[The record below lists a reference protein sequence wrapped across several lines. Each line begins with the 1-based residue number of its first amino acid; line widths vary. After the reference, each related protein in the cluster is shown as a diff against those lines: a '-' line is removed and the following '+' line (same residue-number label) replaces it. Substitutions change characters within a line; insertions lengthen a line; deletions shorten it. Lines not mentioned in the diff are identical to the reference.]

1 MLEFSKFRPITLILP
16 SLFSELKGPAL
27 PNIINEISKVKYI
40 NNIVIGLDKANVEE
54 FKEAKEFFSKLPQKH
69 EILWNDGPN
78 LRALDAQLAKQNLA
92 PQEMGKGRNV
102 WYCMGYIL
110 SLGDTEAVALHD
122 CDILTYN
129 RNLLA
134 RLIYPVANP
143 KFNFDFCKGYYPRVS
158 KTRVKGRVS
167 RLLVT
172 PLLRALEKTIGF
184 KEYISFLDSFRYPLA
199 GEFSFRRRVLKDIR
213 IPFDWGLEIGVLSEM
228 YRNYAG
234 NRLCQVDIADVY
246 DHKHQNISVEDS
258 SQGLSRM
265 AIDIIKAVIRKL
277 ASQGE
282 TFSMSIFRSLKATY
296 YREALDFVQI
306 YKKDALMNAY
316 DIDVHEEEIAVELF
330 AKNIMVAG
338 QVFLDSPMETPNIP
352 TWNRIDT
359 ALPNFLKDLKKA
371 VEIDNKI

>member
-1 MLEFSKFRPITLILP
+1 LILP
-16 SLFSELKGPAL
+16 SLFSELKGSAL
-27 PNIINEISKVKYI
+27 PRIIDEISQVKYLK
-40 NNIVIGLDKANVEE
+40 NIVIGLDKANEDE
-54 FKEAKEFFSKLPQKH
+54 FKKAKSFFSKLPQKH

-78 LRALDAQLAKQNLA
+78 LRNLDSLLARHNLA

-129 RNLLA
+129 KNLLA
-134 RLIYPVANP
+134 RLVYPVANP

-158 KTRVKGRVS
+158 HNKVKGRVA

-172 PLLRALEKTIGF
+172 PLLRALEKTIGP
-184 KEYISFLDSFRYPLA
+184 KEYISFLDAFRYPLA

-246 DHKHQNISVEDS
+246 DHKHQDISLEDNNK
-258 SQGLSRM
+258 GLSRM

-316 DIDVHEEEIAVELF
+316 ELDVHEEETAVELF

-359 ALPNFLKDLKKA
+359 ALPNFINDLKKA
-371 VEIDNKI
+371 VELDNKI